1 MMKSVIFFDCFNT
14 LINRSLSPNEVLFD
28 FAVRLGEVYSV
39 EPAYLYRLF
48 TGIKRRLAV
57 GNKLHTG
64 ESELKFGQ
72 ILDGM
77 LPKLKKYLPDLRE
90 DDFRAQAEA
99 CYFEAEKQTHSL
111 VEGVSKRV
119 HALRSQGCKLYVVSD
134 FYCGREFLAGWLNNL
149 GIADCFEGIFV
160 SCDYML
166 SKRTGR
172 LYRRVLDEL
181 KLTSDQVLMIGD
193 SLHSDYRMARRAGL
207 AAEHVKATVTKS
219 SSTLRKRRR
228 LGANYPNFEK
238 IFAEFGETYN
248 FSNYAFPLYL
258 FEKRLCERLEERGQ
272 TDVFFLSR
280 EGQFLKALFDEYRA
294 RTGCGR
300 EIRSH
305 YLQVS
310 RNSVLLASLKS
321 VEECSFH
328 RVFRYAPTL
337 NLRRFLITLGFSDGE
352 IAELEGTLPV
362 DMSRPSRYLERT
374 ARYRK
379 LIASPAF
386 RELYDHKRAQAKEA
400 FRAYLDSFGVD
411 MSSGINIVDIGWD
424 GTIQDFLSDFF
435 EAKTPITG
443 YYLGCK
449 LPKNSGVSQKVGLLY
464 SRGKDRLRGSCIFR
478 HKMYDYEQ
486 ICRADH
492 SRVDSYA
499 LENGRPKVIYD
510 RKLDDRRVYEEVI
523 APLQAQVMSKFQE
536 ICLCDYRHCS
546 YMEITAIRMFYRTV
560 THTSRA
566 DKEWLL
572 RSEDSHYDNFARIGF
587 GFKIWKHGLRL
598 ALYAV
603 MNFFFR
609 IWYFA
614 WVKNLRPRI

>member
-1 MMKSVIFFDCFNT
+1 MMKDIVFFDCFNT
-14 LINRSLSPNEVLFD
+14 LIDRSLSPDEVLFD

-48 TGIKRRLAV
+48 TGIKRRLAI

-72 ILDGM
+72 IIDAMAL
-77 LPKLKKYLPDLRE
+77 KLKKQLPDLRE
-90 DDFRAQAEA
+90 EDFRAQANS
-99 CYFEAEKQTHSL
+99 CYFEAEKKTHSL
-111 VEGVSKRV
+111 VEGVSKRI
-119 HALRSQGCKLYVVSD
+119 HALRNRGCKLYVVSD
-134 FYCGREFLAGWLNNL
+134 FYCGREFLAGWLNHL
-149 GIADCFEGIFV
+149 GIADCFDGIFV

-181 KLTSDQVLMIGD
+181 NVSPDRVLMIGD
-193 SLHSDYRMARRAGL
+193 SRRSDYRMAKRAGL

-219 SSTLRKRRR
+219 GSTLRKRCR

-272 TDVFFLSR
+272 TDVFFLAR

-294 RTGCGR
+294 QTGCGKT
-300 EIRSH
+300 IRSH

-310 RNSVLLASLKS
+310 RNSVLLAGLKPI
-321 VEECSFH
+321 EEDSFH
-328 RVFRYAPTL
+328 MVFRYAL
-337 NLRRFLITLGFSDGE
+337 NLNLQRFLITIGFSDGE
-352 IAELEGTLPV
+352 IAELERTLSV
-362 DMSRPSRYLERT
+362 DMSRASRYLERT

-386 RELYDHKRAQAKEA
+386 RKLYDSKRVRAKEA

-411 MSSGINIVDIGWD
+411 MSKGINVVDVGWC
-424 GTIQDFLSDFF
+424 GTIQDFISEYF
-435 EAKTPITG
+435 ENKTPITG

-449 LPKNSGVSQKVGLLY
+449 RPQNSGISQKFGLLH
-464 SRGKDRLRGSCIFR
+464 SRGNDRLRGSRIFR

-486 ICRADH
+486 FCRADH
-492 SRVDSYA
+492 NRVDGYE
-499 LENGRPKVIYD
+499 LENGHPKVIYD
-510 RKLDDRRVYEEVI
+510 RKVDDRRVYKEVI
-523 APLQAQVMSKFQE
+523 APLQTQIMSKFRE
-536 ICLCDYRHCS
+536 ICLYDYRHCS
-546 YMEITAIRMFYRTV
+546 YMEITAIGMFYRTV

-566 DKEWLL
+566 DKEWLM

-587 GFKIWKHGLRL
+587 RFKIWKHGLRL

-609 IWYFA
+609 ILYFT
-614 WVKNLRPRI
+614 WVKTLRPRI